1 MYTCINC
8 KRDVKEEGD
17 IGTKNRN
24 HCPFCLH
31 SKHLDLNTPGDRNS
45 SCGGDMKPVGLT
57 FKKGRVDKYNKFV
70 QGEVMIVHKCT
81 KCNKIGTNRIAA
93 DDDSDALLKVFEFSK
108 NLKIKGIKTLS
119 KEDER
124 ELKRQILGQE

>member
-1 MYTCINC
+1 
-8 KRDVKEEGD
+8 
-17 IGTKNRN
+17 
-24 HCPFCLH
+24 
-31 SKHLDLNTPGDRNS
+31 
-45 SCGGDMKPVGLT
+45 
-57 FKKGRVDKYNKFV
+57 
-70 QGEVMIVHKCT
+70 VHKCA